1 MKKAFYFSHDMNA
14 IQDPKMMALLSKCG
28 TAGVGLYWIIIEI
41 LHQQQNATEC
51 DPIGGPLGGHWGGI
65 GVSDFRNY
73 IEFYGKQ
80 GAYNENILDTFE
92 KVVFDVKLLKIENG
106 YVYSERVKNNLKNQY
121 VLSENGRENA
131 KKRWGAN
138 GVPMA
143 TQCDPNAIKESK
155 RKEIKR
161 KDISVI
167 KDITLPPTPKES
179 STTEETA
186 TPPKP
191 LTDVQKVVVA
201 FKMLQ
206 GFEKDDKAWDRLY
219 FPRFSKSAAALL
231 AFVGNWKD
239 AVDCCQDIYEK
250 LSSKGFTVTLET
262 ITKHAGDWLKDK
274 REKEAGRGILSL
286 PSNGSL

>member
-1 MKKAFYFSHDMNA
+1 MPKLPFMKFYPADFLIDVQRLTMEERG
-14 IQDPKMMALLSKCG
+14 IWITLLSHIWIRSDNG
-28 TAGVGLYWIIIEI
+28 TLTFDASELSSILGGNVTIFESFLHLMKTGVGDIKTI
-41 LHQQQNATEC
+41 QNDQEPTIYEVHSRRISR
-51 DPIGGPLGGHWGGI
+51 DKKELKLNSFRVSKHRSN
-65 GVSDFRNY
+65 GVS
-73 IEFYGKQ
+73 
-80 GAYNENILDTFE
+80 
-92 KVVFDVKLLKIENG
+92 NG
-106 YVYSERVKNNLKNQY
+106 ISNKNVMPKKSE
-121 VLSENGRENA
+121 A
-131 KKRWGAN
+131 KKSE
-138 GVPMA
+138 
-143 TQCDPNAIKESK
+143 DIKD
-155 RKEIKR
+155 
-161 KDISVI
+161 KDIAI
-167 KDITLPPTPKES
+167 RPQTPPTPK
-179 STTEETA
+179 TFEEPTA
-186 TPPKP
+186 TPKP